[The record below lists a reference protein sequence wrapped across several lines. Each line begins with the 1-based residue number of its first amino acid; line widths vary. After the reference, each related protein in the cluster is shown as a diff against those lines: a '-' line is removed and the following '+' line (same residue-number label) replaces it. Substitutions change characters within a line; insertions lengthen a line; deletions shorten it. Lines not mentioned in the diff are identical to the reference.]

1 MCSLKFVVTRKK
13 YEKIFV
19 DIPTTRVIYVNNI
32 LMKMYV
38 IILSYNIHKYVKWFF
53 VMILLRLDRL
63 HMNEKKTRLG

>member
-1 MCSLKFVVTRKK
+1 MCSLKFVVTHKK

-19 DIPTTRVIYVNNI
+19 DIPTIRVIYVNNI

-38 IILSYNIHKYVKWFF
+38 IILSYKIHKYVKWFF
-53 VMILLRLDRL
+53 VMFLLRLNRL